1 MNHPFCIGS
10 DKPNSRPPSSHRG
23 KEKELTLDDHS
34 FQLVDWPTS
43 LSKWDF
49 YNDEQ
54 KIHDVYYKE
63 MEAVLKRH
71 TGCEY
76 VHVFHHQLRNSDMST
91 KTEASGDRYGIF
103 CFQVIQSLSD
113 NMTVFRIPR
122 RTFN

>member
-1 MNHPFCIGS
+1 M
-10 DKPNSRPPSSHRG
+10 
-23 KEKELTLDDHS
+23 
-34 FQLVDWPTS
+34 DWPTS

-103 CFQVIQSLSD
+103 CFQVIQCLSD
-113 NMTVFRIPR
+113 NMTVFRIPQW
-122 RTFN
+122 TFNGKTNNHRLMAIGFYRLTHLLAD